1 MIARFMISIFHDR
14 EKPNSSWLKQRD
26 NLLNHVNNLG
36 LSFKESMIRFH
47 IVWSRIGFLIFILTH
62 LLLTLYLAT
71 RWLVIVSQSNAT
83 SLNIIPNR
91 DNTHKCCLGGKCI
104 GNRYRDYILFLTGR
118 HEEGCSEAITPEW
131 IKHVKKLIWTKF

>member
-47 IVWSRIGFLIFILTH
+47 IV
-62 LLLTLYLAT
+62 
-71 RWLVIVSQSNAT
+71 
-83 SLNIIPNR
+83 
-91 DNTHKCCLGGKCI
+91 
-104 GNRYRDYILFLTGR
+104 
-118 HEEGCSEAITPEW
+118 
-131 IKHVKKLIWTKF
+131 